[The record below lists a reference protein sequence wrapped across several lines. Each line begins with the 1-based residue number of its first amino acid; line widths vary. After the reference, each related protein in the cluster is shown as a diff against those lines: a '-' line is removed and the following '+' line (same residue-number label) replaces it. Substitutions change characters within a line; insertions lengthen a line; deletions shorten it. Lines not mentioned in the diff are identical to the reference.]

1 MVPDTVL
8 DVTVITYH
16 YHCLRVNVNGVSR
29 EWHQVHLLKGVL
41 LKSDGGDAEWA
52 EAKCSMRNVV
62 ASLLGTGT
70 WTAKG
75 GVTGTEMNF
84 QTIIREKIDFIPT
97 EGLFEISVS
106 YKL

>member
-1 MVPDTVL
+1 M
-8 DVTVITYH
+8 IAYH
-16 YHCLRVNVNGVSR
+16 HHCLRVYVNDVTR
-29 EWHQVHLLKGVL
+29 EWHQVHWLRGVL

-52 EAKCSMRNVV
+52 ETKHCMRKVV

-70 WTAKG
+70 RTAKG
-75 GVTGTEMNF
+75 GVTGTEMYF
-84 QTIIREKIDFIPT
+84 QTTIKKKISFIPT